1 MDTGYLKSRIHQIM
15 ENRIAMGAGEGM
27 YGESLYG
34 QGYRHKRKH
43 TRGGDEG
50 GYRRKHTRGGS
61 EGGYRRKHTRGGD
74 EGGYRRK
81 RTRGGDEGG
90 YRRKRT
96 RGGDEGGYRRKRRGG
111 VVVGAAH
118 NPWISFLREYRMEHP
133 HLTVAEAAHKASKVY
148 GR

>member
-90 YRRKRT
+90 YRRKR
-96 RGGDEGGYRRKRRGG
+96 RGG